1 MGILVLKERRDES
14 LKGHITPDK
23 IDEVKRKA
31 DIVDLVSE
39 YVTLKKG
46 GKNFL
51 GLCPFH
57 KEKTPSFTV
66 NRDKQIFYCFGCGE
80 GGNIL
85 TFLMKMSDMSFP
97 EAVRHLAGKTGVVIP
112 EKIMTR
118 QEKESSGVRSEV
130 SRVNK
135 MAAAYFSKNLFS
147 QAGKEAR
154 DYLKK
159 RGMQDDVIRE
169 FGLGY
174 AIDGWRH
181 LRDYFEKT
189 GISLKLVEQ
198 SGLVITKANG
208 GGSFYDRFRGR
219 LIFPIE
225 DVGGSVIA
233 FGGRIIGEGEP
244 KYLNT
249 SESPVYI
256 KGRNLYGLNRTKE
269 EIRKKGYAILV
280 EGYFDLITLWASG
293 IRNVIATLGTALT
306 RDHVD
311 LMRRYTSHVVAVFD
325 PDEAGKKALT
335 RSIELFLSG
344 NMHAKGAVLPD
355 GYDPDQYLRTRGK
368 ESFMEIIDEAQSLV
382 DYYIENVIGKVATFE
397 EKKGALKEAVSF
409 IVHIDNAR
417 ERDLFIKR
425 VSEKLGL
432 DQELLTKEV
441 NLALQAPGVKLADP
455 SKEAD
460 IDIDA
465 VELSIIHIM
474 LEYPSMVPEIV
485 KNNIFDCFMSVNMKS
500 LAIKLA
506 DSYAKEGAKGF
517 DASRFIQAIDNAL
530 IRKKLL
536 RMMIDENPYDEK
548 VIDRV
553 TADAMKQVKRK
564 WYKEKC
570 RILKTRI
577 KKAEENENHEGWVK
591 LLEEL
596 QRLQREGK
604 KSL

>member
-1 MGILVLKERRDES
+1 M
-14 LKGHITPDK
+14 KGHISPDK
-23 IDEVKRKA
+23 IEEIKRRA

-51 GLCPFH
+51 GICPFH

-80 GGNIL
+80 GGNVL

-112 EKIMTR
+112 ERILTR
-118 QEKESSGVRSEV
+118 HEKESSSIRNEV

-154 DYLKK
+154 DYLRK
-159 RGMQDDVIRE
+159 RGIQEDVIKE

-174 AIDGWRH
+174 ALDGWRH
-181 LRDYFEKT
+181 LRDYFEKA
-189 GISLKLVEQ
+189 GIALKLVEQ
-198 SGLVITKANG
+198 SGLVIPKSNG

-225 DVGGSVIA
+225 DAGGTVIA

-269 EIRKKGYAILV
+269 DIRKKGYAILV

-293 IRNVIATLGTALT
+293 IRNIVATLGTALT

-344 NMHAKGAVLPD
+344 NMQAKGAVLLD
-355 GYDPDQYLRTRGK
+355 GYDPDQYLRTHGK
-368 ESFMEIIDEAQSLV
+368 ESFMEMIDGAESLV

-397 EKKGALKEAVSF
+397 EKRGALREAVPF
-409 IVHIDNAR
+409 IIHIDNAR

-432 DQELLTKEV
+432 DQELLTREV
-441 NLALQAPGVKLADP
+441 NFALKAAPGKQADP
-455 SKEAD
+455 SREPD
-460 IDIDA
+460 MEIDV

-474 LEYPSMVPEIV
+474 LEYPSMVPEMV
-485 KNNIFDCFMSVNMKS
+485 KKDIFDCFMSANLKS

-506 DSYAKEGAKGF
+506 DYYAKEGSKSL
-517 DASRFIQAIDNAL
+517 DTSQFIQAIDNEL

-548 VIDRV
+548 IIDRV
-553 TADAMKQVKRK
+553 TEDAIKKVKRK
-564 WYKEKC
+564 WYKERC
-570 RILKTRI
+570 RVLKTKI
-577 KKAEENENHEGWVK
+577 KKAEENDNNELWAK

-596 QRLQREGK
+596 QRLQREEK
-604 KSL
+604 TSL